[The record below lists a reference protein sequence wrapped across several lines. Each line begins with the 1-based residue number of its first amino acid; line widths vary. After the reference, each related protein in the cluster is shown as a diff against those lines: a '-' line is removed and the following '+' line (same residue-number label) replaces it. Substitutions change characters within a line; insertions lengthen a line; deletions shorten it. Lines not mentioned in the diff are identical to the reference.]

1 MIEGERTGQ
10 DLDTFLRQ
18 RGAAA
23 APAAA
28 IEAIARAASAVAHRI
43 RRGPLAGAMEAAVG
57 AANPDGDA
65 QKALDLFADEAF
77 AQGLRGCGVRAFV
90 SEEREAPTLVDPDG
104 ALLVALD
111 PLDGSSN
118 IDANVSIG
126 TIFSLLDA
134 PASGGAR
141 AEDFLQPG
149 HRQRAAGF
157 VIYGP
162 QTCLVFTLGA
172 GTHVATFDPDA
183 GGFRMTRLDLHVPE
197 GSAEFAINASNAR
210 HWPDPV
216 RAYVD
221 DCVMGEEGPR
231 GKNFNMRWI
240 ASMVADAYRIIVR
253 GGVYLYPAD
262 DRPGYGKGR
271 LRLLYEANPIAMLV
285 EQAGG
290 QAIDGVNRILD
301 LVPAGLHARTP
312 LVFGS
317 TDKVQRVK
325 RYFVD
330 GDHSAERSPLFGQR
344 GLLRR

>member
-1 MIEGERTGQ
+1 MTESETIGQ
-10 DLDTFLRQ
+10 DLGAFLDGQ
-18 RGAAA
+18 GVPELALALK
-23 APAAA
+23 
-28 IEAIARAASAVAHRI
+28 AIAEASIAVGHCI
-43 RRGPLAGAMEAAVG
+43 RGGRLAGGMAAAVG
-57 AANPDGDA
+57 AVNPDGDA
-65 QKALDLFADEAF
+65 QKALDLFADAAF
-77 AQGLRGCGVRAFV
+77 ARGLRGCGVRAFV
-90 SEEREAPTLVDPDG
+90 SEERDAPTLLDPEG

-126 TIFSLLDA
+126 TIFSVLDA
-134 PASGGAR
+134 PAAGGAS

-149 HRQRAAGF
+149 NRQRAAGF

-172 GTHVATFDPDA
+172 GTHVATLDPDA
-183 GGFRMTRLDLHVPE
+183 GKFRMSRLNLHIRE

-221 DCVMGEEGPR
+221 DCVMGDEGPR

-253 GGVYLYPAD
+253 GGVYLYPDD
-262 DRPGYGKGR
+262 DRPGYAKGR
-271 LRLLYEANPIAMLV
+271 LRLLYEANPVAMLV

-290 QAIDGVNRILD
+290 LAIDGVNRILD
-301 LVPAGLHARTP
+301 IAPSGIHARTP
-312 LVFGS
+312 LIFGS
-317 TDKVQRVK
+317 TDKVERVK
-325 RYFVD
+325 RYFLH
-330 GDHSAERSPLFGQR
+330 GDHSAERSPLFGKR
-344 GLLRR
+344 GLLRS